1 MNVIALVNKIP
12 NHVAFVLQDRGQSM
26 HTFQALKLFELL
38 KTICH
43 KITKVLHHITKSS
56 AAPLI
61 ALHAMPIHRK
71 FSSTKIQFACYMWI
85 VFVMDCI
92 SHIYLILRSRLH
104 KISFREQLF
113 GKTKFCSI
121 FGTED
126 LFFFLVLQS
135 QGSKL
140 FAEHQT
146 GTTLFYPPR
155 SSH

>member
-26 HTFQALKLFELL
+26 YTFQALKLFELL

-43 KITKVLHHITKSS
+43 KITKELHHIAKTS

-61 ALHAMPIHRK
+61 ALHAMHRK
-71 FSSTKIQFACYMWI
+71 FSSTENLFACYMWI

-92 SHIYLILRSRLH
+92 SHIYLIQRSRLH
-104 KISFREQLF
+104 KISFRELLF

-126 LFFFLVLQS
+126 IFFFLVLQS

-146 GTTLFYPPR
+146 DTTLFYPPR